1 MDKRIYLV
9 GCDTPNTTAG
19 GGVIVIPIGRD
30 ISNQI
35 IRANHYSGTI
45 VNNSYAFYG
54 LYSGSDLMGVSQ
66 WGYAMNPA
74 SAKNIVKGTANDE
87 YMELNRLWVDDAMP
101 RNTESQ
107 FISGCIKLIK
117 HHFPKVG
124 WIQSFAD
131 ERCVCKGVVYQAC
144 NFGYYGAHK
153 SMFVEFEGVMYHKI
167 NLTKDAHNKKHNGG
181 NRKIGNEYAF
191 DVLNANK
198 DRLIFHEFEQ
208 YRYLYFINQ
217 RLKANLLLTEKP
229 YPKA

>member
-1 MDKRIYLV
+1 MDKRICSV
-9 GCDTPNTTAG
+9 GCDIPNTTAG

-54 LYSGSDLMGVSQ
+54 LFSGSDLMGVSQ

-167 NLTKDAHNKKHNGG
+167 ALTSECKGG
-181 NRKIGNEYAF
+181 TMYP
-191 DVLNANK
+191 VLNANK

>member
-1 MDKRIYLV
+1 
-9 GCDTPNTTAG
+9 
-19 GGVIVIPIGRD
+19 
-30 ISNQI
+30 
-35 IRANHYSGTI
+35 
-45 VNNSYAFYG
+45 
-54 LYSGSDLMGVSQ
+54 MGVSQ